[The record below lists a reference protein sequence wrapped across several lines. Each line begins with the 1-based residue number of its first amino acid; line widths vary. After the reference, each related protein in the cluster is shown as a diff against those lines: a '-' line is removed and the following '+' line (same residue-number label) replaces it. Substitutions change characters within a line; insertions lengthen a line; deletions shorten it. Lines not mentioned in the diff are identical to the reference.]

1 LFVAAATSAFAAA
14 GLTAIARSP
23 ISAAAS
29 GTPAYVKGALRS
41 GISDDSPGMGHIG
54 IFAAHACAT
63 DGKSPSVIPYA
74 FSLTKEP
81 VPMTTPAVTA
91 SP

>member
-1 LFVAAATSAFAAA
+1 MKTLFVAAATSAFAAA

-54 IFAAHACAT
+54 ILLSLRNESALACALP
-63 DGKSPSVIPYA
+63 KWLFLA
-74 FSLTKEP
+74 FRTSGN
-81 VPMTTPAVTA
+81 A
-91 SP
+91 SCRE